1 MYCLKRTNN
10 CFHFLRTAIA
20 LWLLFLSL
28 SSNIVQAQSYK
39 QNTGFLLQKIEPA
52 KIDFYI
58 PFKHGYVLP
67 FFSGYYIAT
76 QETII
81 DYITQDS
88 VDYSRAIMLCDPATS
103 MFADSAIT
111 SEVKYSTRI
120 MDVLLLDDS
129 EIYIIGNEKYII
141 RKIRYAYYDNI
152 QVKVYIK
159 SYNAFMW
166 DDIQEEDSAEF
177 YSTYEI
183 GQLYERDYYQCYH
196 HLMEILPTPPQIQ
209 KYIWKRLYEV
219 DRITY
224 KSKNHNKSK

>member
-1 MYCLKRTNN
+1 
-10 CFHFLRTAIA
+10 
-20 LWLLFLSL
+20 
-28 SSNIVQAQSYK
+28 
-39 QNTGFLLQKIEPA
+39 
-52 KIDFYI
+52 
-58 PFKHGYVLP
+58 
-67 FFSGYYIAT
+67 
-76 QETII
+76 
-81 DYITQDS
+81 
-88 VDYSRAIMLCDPATS
+88 MLCDPATS